1 MKYDKKILIIE
12 DEEIMSGA
20 LFDKFT
26 KEGFNVV
33 VGKDGEDGLEKARTE
48 KPDFIITD
56 IVMPKIDGI
65 TVMKKI
71 REENILPETPIIIL
85 TNLSDPESIA
95 DAAAYNA
102 SFLVKTDWK
111 LNDIVSIV
119 KEKMGIK
126 D

>member
-26 KEGFNVV
+26 KEGFLVV
-33 VGKDGEDGLEKARTE
+33 VAKDGEEGLEKARSE

-71 REENILPETPIIIL
+71 REENILPNTPIMIL

-95 DAAAYNA
+95 DAATYNA

-111 LNDIVSIV
+111 LNDIVIIV